1 MNFDM
6 LVKGRLWNLYK
17 SLPLFS
23 LGKEKRAVSS
33 VVYLPSVFSF
43 LTSTT
48 PAGINKIVK
57 FCWCLQLEAVVG
69 GGGILQEEVGFG
81 VTVLRAVGTFLV
93 AGDMAGMNSKTRV
106 SFQGGLGVQLDM
118 LERIISKVIRVEA
131 EGEGVK
137 VGQKAVHFL
146 HEHRE
151 GKLTDDFFDST
162 NEGHDDNR
170 FCFGFIF

>member
-1 MNFDM
+1 M
-6 LVKGRLWNLYK
+6 
-17 SLPLFS
+17 
-23 LGKEKRAVSS
+23 
-33 VVYLPSVFSF
+33 
-43 LTSTT
+43 
-48 PAGINKIVK
+48 
-57 FCWCLQLEAVVG
+57 G

-118 LERIISKVIRVEA
+118 LEKIISKVIRVEA